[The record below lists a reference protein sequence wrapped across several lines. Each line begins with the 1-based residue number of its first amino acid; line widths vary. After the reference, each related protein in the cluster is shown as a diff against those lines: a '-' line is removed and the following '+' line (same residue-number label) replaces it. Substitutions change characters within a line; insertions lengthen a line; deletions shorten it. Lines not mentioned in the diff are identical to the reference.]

1 MSMELDTLLPGVTQH
16 PPPESYVEIDKR
28 QKLEP
33 EAEEESESQ
42 SNSESESESEWEPEP
57 WSLKR
62 IEDLVESDF
71 YMYNDDSNPYLF
83 SCSRFEYKNKAQIK
97 KEEQVEKAVA
107 EYEERSRNL
116 TPFDAIPVPPLANIF
131 GNNWPKPITITDDVR
146 PLLIHLSNLALEIYN
161 QVPNV
166 SHSLPIYYSFIKL
179 NILVL
184 IFYSLFRVLQMQT
197 MCLMKLSKQP
207 LSLFLTALITLPL
220 KQKMLLMLI
229 LSTALSQ
236 LFRPMYGTEGLKRDS
251 L

>member
-161 QVPNV
+161 QGTANANYVFNEIV
-166 SHSLPIYYSFIKL
+166 KATSQFI
-179 NILVL
+179 
-184 IFYSLFRVLQMQT
+184 
-197 MCLMKLSKQP
+197 P
-207 LSLFLTALITLPL
+207 
-220 KQKMLLMLI
+220 
-229 LSTALSQ
+229 
-236 LFRPMYGTEGLKRDS
+236 YGTHYITFEAKDAAHVDPFNSPITTFQAHVWNRRPEEGQPVVKS
-251 L
+251 CSIKPK